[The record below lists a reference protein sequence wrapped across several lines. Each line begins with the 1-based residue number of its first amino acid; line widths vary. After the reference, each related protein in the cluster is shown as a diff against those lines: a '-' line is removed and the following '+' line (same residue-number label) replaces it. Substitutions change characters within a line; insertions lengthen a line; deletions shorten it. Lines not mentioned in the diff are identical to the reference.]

1 MSERNS
7 WDMDFPETPESFR
20 LALKQQVEKEITD
33 DENEDKANAGM
44 SHANGKVK
52 KQNEQNKHDKRSRSN
67 ASRRRWQ
74 SVKVAAAALALIG
87 IISGGVYAVTKS
99 DISLLVGREVDETNA
114 ESYLTMDTSAF
125 NQTVTPGWPQ
135 TMIDIYGED
144 RASEIK
150 GIEEPLLNVTQVYYD
165 GLSLAFYAKPTS
177 AGKKYNLN
185 ADRLVIGDAVYMI
198 QFYQLPDEYIKEH
211 PELGLEKGDY
221 RGTVELGGRE
231 IPDSF
236 TASLVESVDYIGTQT
251 ISFDVKLDENAVIKP
266 KKTVT
271 ISNGIQA
278 SVDVLK
284 IAASGTYIHVTWE
297 FDESQKSL
305 YDQFTGGEETDQIL
319 FMALD
324 DNNGNHFTTEENGDT
339 SQAIV
344 ITADGDD
351 WSGAE
356 NSQYEKD
363 GKYYYETYS
372 IIEGMNQDIISLTVT
387 PYVRTGVEDGEEP
400 TYTNLDFAA
409 FTAEYGE

>member
-1 MSERNS
+1 MSERDS
-7 WDMDFPETPESFR
+7 WDQDFPKTPESFR
-20 LALKQQVEKEITD
+20 LALKLQVEKEIA
-33 DENEDKANAGM
+33 EDQNDAKANGEM
-44 SHANGKVK
+44 SHANGKVNQ
-52 KQNEQNKHDKRSRSN
+52 QNEQDKRDKRRRSN
-67 ASRRRWQ
+67 TSRHRWQ

-99 DISLLVGREVDETNA
+99 DISLLVGRKVDETNA
-114 ESYLTMDTSAF
+114 ESYLTTDTSAF

-144 RASEIK
+144 RAAEIK

-165 GLSLAFYAKPTS
+165 GLSLAFYARPTA
-177 AGKKYNLN
+177 AGKKYNLD

-198 QFYQLPDEYIKEH
+198 HFYQLPDEYVKEH

-221 RGTVELGGRE
+221 QGTVELGGRE

-236 TASLVESVDYIGTQT
+236 TASLVESVDSIGTQT
-251 ISFDVKLDENAVIKP
+251 ISFDVKLDENAVVKP

-271 ISNGIQA
+271 ISDGIQA
-278 SVDVLK
+278 SVDALK

-297 FDESQKSL
+297 FDESQKAF
-305 YDQFTGGEETDQIL
+305 YDQFTGVGESSL
-319 FMALD
+319 FFFMALD
-324 DNNGNHFTTEENGDT
+324 DSNGNHFTTEANGDT

-356 NSQYEKD
+356 NSYYEKD

-372 IIEGMNQDIISLTVT
+372 IIEGMNQDVTSLAVT
-387 PYVRTGVEDGEEP
+387 PYIMTGPGDSEDHN
-400 TYTNLDFAA
+400 YTNLDFAA
-409 FTAEYGE
+409 FTVEYGE